1 LELVELKAEVRTTTG
16 NGPARALRR
25 EGKIP
30 AVLYGPKT
38 APVMLAVGIKDLET
52 ALKKGK
58 ASHGLLNLAVQN
70 GKETR
75 KAVMLQELQTN
86 PVSQDFLH
94 ADFYEIDVNRPIRVN
109 VPVVVTGRSRGVEEG
124 GILQVVRWELEAVCL
139 PDRLPAAFE
148 IDVTELEVG
157 DSVHVEEIPL
167 AEGVEIPHETDF
179 TVVTVVSPKM
189 ELVEEEA
196 EEEEELEG
204 EEGEAAEEGAG
215 EGEEGAEAEDRE

>member
-1 LELVELKAEVRTTTG
+1 MELVELKAEVRTTTG
-16 NGPARALRR
+16 NGPARVLRR

-38 APVMLAVGIKDLET
+38 KPVMLAVGIKDLET
-52 ALKKGK
+52 ALKMGK
-58 ASHGLLNLAVQN
+58 ASHGLMTLAVQS
-70 GKETR
+70 GKKAKR
-75 KAVMLQELQTN
+75 AVMLQELQTN
-86 PVSQDFLH
+86 PVSHDFLH
-94 ADFYEIDVNRPIRVN
+94 ADFYEIDVNRPIHVN
-109 VPVVVTGRSRGVEEG
+109 VPVRVTGKSKGVEAG

-167 AEGVEIPHETDF
+167 SEGVEIPHETNF

-189 ELVEEEA
+189 EVVAEEEI
-196 EEEEELEG
+196 EEEELEG

-215 EGEEGAEAEDRE
+215 EEGAGSEERE

>member
-16 NGPARALRR
+16 NGPARVLRR

-38 APVMLAVGIKDLET
+38 KPVMLAIDIKDLET

-58 ASHGLLNLAVQN
+58 ASHGLMNLAVKS
-70 GKETR
+70 GKKAKT
-75 KAVMLQELQTN
+75 AVMLQELQTN
-86 PVSQDFLH
+86 PVSHDFLH
-94 ADFYEIDVNRPIRVN
+94 ADFYEIDVNRPIHVN
-109 VPVVVTGRSRGVEEG
+109 VPVVVTGRSKGVEAG
-124 GILQVVRWELEAVCL
+124 GILQVVRWELEAFCL

-148 IDVTELEVG
+148 IDVTDLEIG

-167 AEGVEIPHETDF
+167 TEGVEIPHETNF

-189 ELVEEEA
+189 ELVEEEEA
-196 EEEEELEG
+196 EEEELEG
-204 EEGEAAEEGAG
+204 EEGEEAEEGA
-215 EGEEGAEAEDRE
+215 EEEGAESEERE

>member
-1 LELVELKAEVRTTTG
+1 MELVELKAEVRTTTG

-38 APVMLAVGIKDLET
+38 APVTLAVGIKDLET

-70 GKETR
+70 GKETQ

-94 ADFYEIDVNRPIRVN
+94 ADFYEIDVNRPIHVN
-109 VPVVVTGRSRGVEEG
+109 VPVVVTGKSRGVEEG

-139 PDRLPAAFE
+139 PDSLPASFE
-148 IDVTELEVG
+148 IDVTELGVG
-157 DSVHVEEIPL
+157 DSIHVEEI
-167 AEGVEIPHETDF
+167 AAGKGVEIPHDTNF
-179 TVVTVVSPKM
+179 TVVTVVSPKF
-189 ELVEEEA
+189 EPIEEEEA
-196 EEEEELEG
+196 EEEAL
-204 EEGEAAEEGAG
+204 
-215 EGEEGAEAEDRE
+215 EGEEGAEAEAGEGEEAAEEEDSA